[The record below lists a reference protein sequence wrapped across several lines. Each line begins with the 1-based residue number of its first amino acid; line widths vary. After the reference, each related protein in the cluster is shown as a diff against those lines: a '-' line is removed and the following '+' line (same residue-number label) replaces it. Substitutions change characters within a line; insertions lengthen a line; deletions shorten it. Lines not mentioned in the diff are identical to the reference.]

1 MYRRNRAAVYL
12 VRAGWSAVV
21 VFSIVVAPRYLGIR
35 SVRRAEVPSIRTVTL
50 LAFGDVNLGRM
61 VGQRILSGDLDYP
74 FRNISLRRD
83 SAEIV
88 FANLE
93 SQLSDQKGETQ
104 DPVHN
109 LIFTGP
115 PNGGRTLANFGLAYV
130 STANNHAYDYG
141 KRALLET
148 LDHLDQENIGHFGTA
163 RSPRALYEPLMV
175 EKNGIRFAFFAVTDL
190 MNFKHGW
197 HDYVAVTDSSKLFP
211 AIREAAASADVVVLS
226 VHGGDEYSDLPM
238 RRLTAFE
245 EESIAQ
251 GVTIVLG
258 HHPHVPYGIRHVGKG
273 YIIHSLGNFV
283 FYQPQLF
290 WTQLSFAVT
299 IVVEKKGDTTA
310 VSSVECIPLQA
321 GYQPSVLTDS
331 GNVNRLLSR
340 MQSLSNIP
348 IILSRR
354 GVLH

>member
-1 MYRRNRAAVYL
+1 M
-12 VRAGWSAVV
+12 VRAGWSAAVV
-21 VFSIVVAPRYLGIR
+21 ISIVVAPRYLGMR
-35 SVRRAEVPSIRTVTL
+35 SARKSEGSPSRTATV

-61 VGQRILSGDLDYP
+61 VGQKILRGEVDFP
-74 FRNISLRRD
+74 FRNIALDRD
-83 SAEIV
+83 SGDIV

-115 PNGGRTLANFGLAYV
+115 PNGARALSNFGLDYV
-130 STANNHAYDYG
+130 STANNHAFDYG

-148 LDHLDQENIGHFGTA
+148 LEHLDEENIGHFGTA
-163 RSPRALYEPLMV
+163 RSPRGLYEPLMV

-190 MNFKHGW
+190 MNFKRGW
-197 HDYVAVTDSSKLFP
+197 HGYVAITDSSKLFP
-211 AIREAAASADVVVLS
+211 AVREAAASVDVVVLS

-238 RRLTAFE
+238 RRLTSFE
-245 EESIAQ
+245 EASIAQ

-258 HHPHVPYGIRHVGKG
+258 HHPHVPYGIRRVGKG
-273 YIIHSLGNFV
+273 YIVHSLGNFV
-283 FYQPQLF
+283 FYQPQLY
-290 WTQLSFAVT
+290 WTTLSFAVR
-299 IVVEKKGDTTA
+299 IALEKKKDSTF
-310 VSSVECIPLQA
+310 VSSIECIPLQA
-321 GYQPSVLTDS
+321 GYQPSVLADS
-331 GNVNRLLSR
+331 ASVSRLTSR
-340 MQSLSNIP
+340 MQALSNIP